1 MKEPA
6 SEATILRRLTAWAA
20 SDDLV
25 RALILESSRAVAD
38 APLDAFSDYDVLLVL
53 GDTQPFLDD
62 EAWAHA
68 FAEPLV
74 MFRDTLTTW
83 GMTTYTRLALYA
95 DGTKIDY
102 MLWPVELLR
111 QVVASQTPPDVL
123 DWGYRVL
130 LDKDGSTAGL
140 PAPTR
145 AAHLPPRP
153 SETEY
158 LALVEEFWW
167 ETTYVAKNLWR
178 DELMHAKYNLDV
190 VMRHDLLTRMLEWRV
205 EVDEGW
211 TWKPD
216 MAGRGLRGKLAPETW
231 TALEATWVGADI
243 EENWRALFAMTGL
256 FRRVAQEVAAALGY
270 TYPEAI
276 DRGVTAYLERVHGT
290 PHISGQEM

>member
-62 EAWAHA
+62 EAWARA

-145 AAHLPPRP
+145 AAHVPPRP

-211 TWKPD
+211 TWMPG

-270 TYPEAI
+270 TYPLEL
-276 DRGVTAYLERVHGT
+276 DERVSAYLAGVRDTLH
-290 PHISGQEM
+290 